1 MRLGLTQS
9 MRTEQRL
16 VQSPQMIQAMQV
28 LQMPLLELKDQV
40 EQELQENVFLE
51 RKDEADGERPD
62 NERAEAGRGESGAA
76 AAEAPEPQPQPLEDR
91 LQRECGAEI
100 EQLEARLEPN
110 WRLRPA
116 IGSDDDEDRKLEALN
131 NTPGRATSLP
141 EYLMTQV
148 RTQERDPELIRVV
161 EHVVFSLDED
171 GRLAETAEQIA
182 QQLLVPLP
190 LVDEAVQ
197 VVRDLEPVGVGARD
211 LRDCLLMQLDHLGF
225 VRPLTRTIVER
236 HLDDLAMNKLPKIA
250 KETGASLEEI
260 KESWEFLRTHCNPHP
275 GAEFTGAASA
285 GVVPDVLVEEVDGRF
300 EVKTQRGSL
309 PDLSISPVY
318 RELLQK
324 AKDDPRVYEYLRRK
338 IEAAKWFI
346 EAVHQRQNT
355 IERVA
360 TEIVRRQEGFL
371 RHGVQH
377 LKPMKMQDIADAV
390 HVHISTVSRAASGKY
405 VQTPQGVFDMK
416 RFFSSGTMSDA
427 GDMVS
432 QQAVKDT
439 VKQIVDAED
448 KDNPLSDDQLV
459 EELARRGVHIARRTV
474 TKYRKA
480 LGIDSSTRRKRF

>member
-1 MRLGLTQS
+1 
-9 MRTEQRL
+9 
-16 VQSPQMIQAMQV
+16 MIQAMQV

-51 RKDEADGERPD
+51 RKDEA
-62 NERAEAGRGESGAA
+62 ERAEAAA
-76 AAEAPEPQPQPLEDR
+76 TAAQSPEQQPQIEER
-91 LQRECGAEI
+91 LQREFAAEI
-100 EQLEARLEPN
+100 DQLEARLEPS
-110 WRLRPA
+110 WRQRS
-116 IGSDDDEDRKLEALN
+116 GSYSADEEDKKLEALN

-148 RTQERDPELIRVV
+148 RTQERDPELIRVI

-171 GRLAETAEQIA
+171 GRLTETTEMIA

-190 LVDEAVQ
+190 LAEEAIQ
-197 VVRDLEPVGVGARD
+197 VVRDLEPIGVGAKD

-225 VRPLTRTIVER
+225 LRPLTRLIVEL

-250 KETGASLEEI
+250 KETGASLDEI

-285 GVVPDVLVEEVDGRF
+285 GVVPDVIVEEVDGRF
-300 EVKTQRGSL
+300 DIKTQRGSL
-309 PDLSISPVY
+309 PELAISPVY
-318 RELLQK
+318 RSLLQE
-324 AKDDPRVYEYLRRK
+324 AKNDPKVYEYLRRK

-390 HVHISTVSRAASGKY
+390 HVHISTVCRAASGKY
-405 VQTPQGVFDMK
+405 IQTPQGIFDMK

-439 VKQIVDAED
+439 LKQIVEAED
-448 KDNPLSDDQLV
+448 KDNPLSDDHLV
-459 EELARRGVHIARRTV
+459 EELGKRGVHIARRTV

>member
-28 LQMPLLELKDQV
+28 LQLPLLELKDQV

-51 RKDEADGERPD
+51 RKDES
-62 NERAEAGRGESGAA
+62 ERAEAAA
-76 AAEAPEPQPQPLEDR
+76 NQPQEQPIEDR
-91 LQRECGAEI
+91 LHRELSAEI
-100 EQLEARLEPN
+100 DQLESRMEPN
-110 WRLRPA
+110 WRLRHGTP
-116 IGSDDDEDRKLEALN
+116 GGGDDEDKKLEALN
-131 NTPGRATSLP
+131 NTPGRDTSLP

-148 RTQERDPELIRVV
+148 RTQESDPDLIRVI

-171 GRLAETAEQIA
+171 GRLAETVEQIA
-182 QQLLVPLP
+182 QQLAVPIP
-190 LVDEAVQ
+190 LADEAVQ
-197 VVRDLEPVGVGARD
+197 VVRDLEPTGVGARD
-211 LRDCLLMQLDHLGF
+211 LRDCLLMQLDHMSF
-225 VRPLTRTIVER
+225 VRPLTRRIVES

-250 KETGASLEEI
+250 KETGASIEEV
-260 KESWEFLRTHCNPHP
+260 KESWEFLRVHCNPHP
-275 GAEFTGAASA
+275 GSEFAGAPSS
-285 GVVPDVLVEEVDGRF
+285 GVVPDVLIEEVDGRF

-309 PDLSISPVY
+309 PELAISPIY
-318 RELLQK
+318 RNLLQE
-324 AKDDPRVYEYLRRK
+324 AKSDPKVYEYLRRK

-405 VQTPQGVFDMK
+405 IQTPQGIFDMK
-416 RFFSSGTMSDA
+416 RFFSSGTQSDS

-439 VKQIVDAED
+439 LKQIVEAED
-448 KDNPLSDDQLV
+448 KDNPLSDDHLV
-459 EELARRGVHIARRTV
+459 EELGKRGVHIARRTV

-480 LGIDSSTRRKRF
+480 LGIDSSTRRKQF

>member
-9 MRTEQRL
+9 LRAEQRL
-16 VQSPQMIQAMQV
+16 IQSPQMIQAMQV

-51 RKDEADGERPD
+51 RKDEAERT
-62 NERAEAGRGESGAA
+62 EAA
-76 AAEAPEPQPQPLEDR
+76 AAAPSQQEQPNQLEDR
-91 LQRECGAEI
+91 LQREFSAEI
-100 EQLEARLEPN
+100 DQLEARMEPN
-110 WRLRPA
+110 WRLRQ
-116 IGSDDDEDRKLEALN
+116 GSYSGDDEDKKLEALN

-148 RTQERDPELIRVV
+148 RTQEHDPELIRVV

-190 LVDEAVQ
+190 LAQEAVEL
-197 VVRDLEPVGVGARD
+197 VRDLEPIGVGARD
-211 LRDCLLMQLDHLGF
+211 LRDCLLMQLDHLPF
-225 VRPLTRTIVER
+225 VRPLTRSIVER

-250 KETGASLEEI
+250 KESGASVDEI

-275 GAEFTGAASA
+275 GAEFAGAASS
-285 GVVPDVLVEEVDGRF
+285 GVVPDVFVEEVDGKF

-309 PDLSISPVY
+309 PELSISPVY
-318 RELLQK
+318 RSLLQE
-324 AKDDPRVYEYLRRK
+324 AKNDPKVYEYLRRK

-360 TEIVRRQEGFL
+360 NEIVRRQEGFL
-371 RHGVQH
+371 HHGVQH

-405 VQTPQGVFDMK
+405 IQTPQGIFDMK

-439 VKQIVDAED
+439 LKQIVEAED

-459 EELARRGVHIARRTV
+459 EELGKRGVHIARRTV

-480 LGIDSSTRRKRF
+480 LGIDSSTRRKQF

>member
-9 MRTEQRL
+9 LRTEQRL
-16 VQSPQMIQAMQV
+16 IQSPQMIQAMQV
-28 LQMPLLELKDQV
+28 LQLPLLELKDQV

-51 RKDEADGERPD
+51 RKDETERTD
-62 NERAEAGRGESGAA
+62 NPPVP
-76 AAEAPEPQPQPLEDR
+76 APEPPVEDR
-91 LQRECGAEI
+91 LQREFSAEI
-100 EQLEARLEPN
+100 EQLEARMEPT
-110 WRLRPA
+110 WRMRQ
-116 IGSDDDEDRKLEALN
+116 GSYSAEDEDRKLEALN
-131 NTPGRATSLP
+131 NTPGRSTNLA

-148 RTQERDPELIRVV
+148 RTQESDPELIRVV

-171 GRLAETAEQIA
+171 GRLFETPEQIA
-182 QQLLVPLP
+182 QQLLVPIP
-190 LVDEAVQ
+190 LAEEAVQ
-197 VVRDLEPVGVGARD
+197 LVRDLDPIGVGARD
-211 LRDCLLMQLDHLGF
+211 LRDCLLMQLAHMQF
-225 VRPLTRTIVER
+225 VPPLTRRIVEN

-250 KETGASLEEI
+250 KETGVSVEEI
-260 KESWEFLRTHCNPHP
+260 KESWEFLRVHCNPHP
-275 GAEFTGAASA
+275 GAEFTGVPPA
-285 GVVPDVLVEEVDGRF
+285 GVVPDVVIDEVDGRF
-300 EVKTQRGSL
+300 EVKSQRGSL
-309 PDLSISPVY
+309 PELAISPVY
-318 RELLQK
+318 RNLLQE
-324 AKDDPRVYEYLRRK
+324 ARNDPKVYEYLRRK

-360 TEIVRRQEGFL
+360 TEIVRRQDGFL

-405 VQTPQGVFDMK
+405 IQTPQGIFDMK

-439 VKQIVDAED
+439 LKQIVGNED
-448 KDNPLSDDQLV
+448 KDNPLSDDHLV
-459 EELARRGVHIARRTV
+459 EELGKRGVHIARRTV

-480 LGIDSSTRRKRF
+480 LGIDSSTRRKHF

>member
-9 MRTEQRL
+9 LRTEQRL

-28 LQMPLLELKDQV
+28 LQMPLMELKDQV

-51 RKDEADGERPD
+51 RKDETER
-62 NERAEAGRGESGAA
+62 NEAA
-76 AAEAPEPQPQPLEDR
+76 AAAVPEQQPQIEER
-91 LQRECGAEI
+91 LQREFSAEI
-100 EQLEARLEPN
+100 DQLESRLEPS
-110 WRLRPA
+110 WRQRQA
-116 IGSDDDEDRKLEALN
+116 TAAGGDEEDKKFEALN

-148 RTQERDPELIRVV
+148 RTQESDPELVRVI
-161 EHVVFSLDED
+161 EHIVFSLDVD
-171 GRLAETAEQIA
+171 GRLSDSAEQIA

-190 LVDEAVQ
+190 LAEEAVQ
-197 VVRDLEPVGVGARD
+197 VVRTLEPVGVGARD
-211 LRDCLLMQLDHLGF
+211 LRDCLLMQLDQMEF
-225 VRPLTRTIVER
+225 VRPLTRRLVEF
-236 HLDDLAMNKLPKIA
+236 HLDDLAKNKLPKIA
-250 KETGASLEEI
+250 KDTGASIDEI
-260 KESWEFLRTHCNPHP
+260 KEGLEFVRVHCNPHP
-275 GAEFTGAASA
+275 GSEFTGAPSS
-285 GVVPDVLVEEVDGRF
+285 GVVPDVIIEENDGKYD
-300 EVKTQRGSL
+300 VKTQRGSL
-309 PDLSISPVY
+309 PELSLSPVY
-318 RELLQK
+318 RDLLQK
-324 AKDDPRVYEYLRRK
+324 AKEDPKVYEYLRRK

-346 EAVHQRQNT
+346 EAVHQRHNT

-405 VQTPQGVFDMK
+405 IQTPQGIFDMK

-427 GDMVS
+427 GDMIS
-432 QQAVKDT
+432 QQAIKDT
-439 VKQIVDAED
+439 VKQIVEAED

-459 EELARRGVHIARRTV
+459 DELGKRGVHIARRTV

>member
-1 MRLGLTQS
+1 MLMRLGLSQS
-9 MRTEQRL
+9 LRTEQRL
-16 VQSPQMIQAMQV
+16 MQSPQMIQAMQV
-28 LQMPLLELKDQV
+28 LQLPLVELKEQV

-51 RKDEADGERPD
+51 RKDDGER
-62 NERAEAGRGESGAA
+62 ERTNDADGGEARDDRSEFTEELPSPAL
-76 AAEAPEPQPQPLEDR
+76 PEDK
-91 LQRECGAEI
+91 LQREFAAEI
-100 EQLEARLEPN
+100 EQLEARADPGF
-110 WRLRPA
+110 RLRGTLA
-116 IGSDDDEDRKLEALN
+116 NGDDEDKKLEALN
-131 NTPGRATSLP
+131 NTPGRATSLA

-148 RTQERDPELIRVV
+148 RTQERDPELIRVI
-161 EHVVFSLDED
+161 EHVVYSLDED
-171 GRLAETAEQIA
+171 GRLADTAEQIA

-190 LVDEAVQ
+190 LAEEAVQ
-197 VVRDLEPVGVGARD
+197 VVRDLEPIGVGARD
-211 LRDCLLMQLDHLGF
+211 LRDCLLMQLDHLSF

-236 HLDDLAMNKLPKIA
+236 HLDDLAMNRLPKIA
-250 KETGASLEEI
+250 KETGASVDDI

-275 GAEFTGAASA
+275 GAEFAGPAPA
-285 GVVPDVLVEEVDGRF
+285 GVTPDVVVEEVDGHF
-300 EVKTQRGSL
+300 EVKSQRGSL
-309 PDLSISPVY
+309 PELSISPVY
-318 RELLQK
+318 RNLLAE
-324 AKDDPRVYEYLRRK
+324 AKHDPKVYEYLRRK

-355 IERVA
+355 VERIA
-360 TEIVRRQEGFL
+360 AEIVRRQEGFL

-390 HVHISTVSRAASGKY
+390 KVHISTVSRAASGKFI
-405 VQTPQGVFDMK
+405 QTPQGVFDMK

-439 VKQIVDAED
+439 LKQIVDGED

-459 EELARRGVHIARRTV
+459 EELGKRGVHLARRTV